1 MGEAGLLLQAHKER
15 LCVLALPQFGRLAAA
30 AALGKLAGTLCLLL
44 LDALGV
50 KLAVSSSF
58 GLSLFLCNLLHG
70 SSVGEE

>member
-1 MGEAGLLLQAHKER
+1 
-15 LCVLALPQFGRLAAA
+15 
-30 AALGKLAGTLCLLL
+30 LL